1 MALEFSEIA
10 TLGCMF
16 FKESDFKKAERS
28 TEDLQE
34 FTTKVRKKCE
44 SDRNVQ
50 FGTGKEQFI
59 RAMDPRSSVVLSDM
73 CRGISA
79 RAIKN
84 WLKTVHNEQ
93 PDTKIIRGFMTG
105 NV

>member
-1 MALEFSEIA
+1 MECGGCMEESEIDNGVRV
-10 TLGCMF
+10 LRDRNSWMHVLQ
-16 FKESDFKKAERS
+16 ESDFKKAERS

-79 RAIKN
+79 ACYKKLVEN
-84 WLKTVHNEQ
+84 SS
-93 PDTKIIRGFMTG
+93 
-105 NV
+105 

>member
-1 MALEFSEIA
+1 MALEFSEITQLLDA
-10 TLGCMF
+10 CSSKSLILR
-16 FKESDFKKAERS
+16 KQKNQLKH
-28 TEDLQE
+28 LQE

-79 RAIKN
+79 ACYKKLVEN
-84 WLKTVHNEQ
+84 SS
-93 PDTKIIRGFMTG
+93 
-105 NV
+105 